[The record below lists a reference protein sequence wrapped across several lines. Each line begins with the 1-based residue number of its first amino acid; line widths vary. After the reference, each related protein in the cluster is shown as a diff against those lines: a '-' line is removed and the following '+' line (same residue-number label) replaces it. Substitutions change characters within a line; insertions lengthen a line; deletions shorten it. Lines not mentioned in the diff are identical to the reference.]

1 MSGALVCSML
11 ADYDRT
17 AALSIELN
25 LLAPFTGHEYFARVI
40 PRPKSE
46 ALFVEALKY
55 IPGGVNSPVR
65 AFRAVGGQPFFVN
78 KAKGAHVWD
87 VDGNEYIDY
96 VCTWGPAIL
105 GHAHPKII
113 KAVQQAAENG
123 TSFGIPNPFELT
135 MAKLICFAVPSVQ
148 KIRMCNSGTE
158 ACMSAIRL
166 ARGFTKRDKIIKFDG
181 CYHGHADSLL
191 VKAGS
196 GALTFGHPDSAGV
209 PAAFTQHT
217 IVVPFNDADAVKAAF
232 DANKGQV
239 AGIILEPVPGNA
251 GVYLPKPGYLEFLRK
266 ITIED
271 GSLLIF
277 DEVMTG
283 FRLAWGGAQGRF
295 GITPDLSCF
304 GKIIG
309 GGLPV
314 GAFGGRADIMDCL
327 APLGPVYQAGT
338 LSGNPLAM
346 AAGLAALEELGG
358 TKRINPHPDP
368 LPSKGEGTGER
379 QVLSKDVGL
388 KSVAEQSLLSPSK
401 RGEDQGE
408 GIAARRDDY
417 TRLEELG
424 VQLEAGIKDAARKAK
439 VLVQFNRCGS
449 MFCAYFTAQPVH
461 NLADAMHSDRERFK
475 NFFHGMLA
483 ERIYLA
489 PSQFEAGFFS
499 TAHSEADVQ
508 KTVAVAA
515 QTMKTL

>member
-1 MSGALVCSML
+1 MTSHVESEKL
-11 ADYDRT
+11 
-17 AALSIELN
+17 
-25 LLAPFTGHEYFARVI
+25 FA
-40 PRPKSE
+40 
-46 ALFVEALKY
+46 EALKY

-78 KAKGAHVWD
+78 KAKGAKVFD

-96 VCTWGPAIL
+96 VGTWGPAIL

-113 KAVQQAAENG
+113 SAIQKTAEQG
-123 TSFGIPNPFELT
+123 TSFGIPNPLEVT
-135 MAKLICFAVPSVQ
+135 MAKLVCEAVPSVQ
-148 KIRMCNSGTE
+148 KVRMCNSGTE

-196 GALTFGHPDSAGV
+196 GALTFGNPDSAGV

-217 IVVPFNDADAVKAAF
+217 IVLPFNDVEAVKAAF
-232 DANKGQV
+232 AANKNQV

-251 GVYLPKPGYLEFLRK
+251 GLYLPEPGYLEFLRE
-266 ITIED
+266 ITSAH

-283 FRLAWGGAQGRF
+283 FRLSYGGAQKLF
-295 GITPDLSCF
+295 GITPDLTCF

-314 GAFGGRADIMDCL
+314 GAFGGRAEIMDLL

-346 AAGLAALEELGG
+346 AAGIANLEELQASGAYC
-358 TKRINPHPDP
+358 K
-368 LPSKGEGTGER
+368 
-379 QVLSKDVGL
+379 
-388 KSVAEQSLLSPSK
+388 
-401 RGEDQGE
+401 
-408 GIAARRDDY
+408 
-417 TRLEELG
+417 LEELAE
-424 VQLEAGIKDAARKAK
+424 QLAAGMRDAAKSANIP
-439 VLVQFNRCGS
+439 VQFNSVGS
-449 MFCAYFTAQPVH
+449 MFCGYFTDKPVH

-475 NFFHGMLA
+475 KYFHGMLN
-483 ERIYLA
+483 EGIYFA
-489 PSQFEAGFFS
+489 PSQFEAGFIS
-499 TAHSEADVQ
+499 AAHTKDDIE
-508 KTVAVAA
+508 KTVNAA
-515 QTMKTL
+515 AKVMKCLEV